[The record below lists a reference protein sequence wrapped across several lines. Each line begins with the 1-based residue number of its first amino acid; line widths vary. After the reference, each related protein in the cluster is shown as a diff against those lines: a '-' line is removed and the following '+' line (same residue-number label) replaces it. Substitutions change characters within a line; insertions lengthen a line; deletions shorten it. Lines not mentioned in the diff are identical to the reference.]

1 MSSIAQPSLQPV
13 AISGFSHQPQV
24 FETERLTVVSLS
36 PSDARTLL
44 TVLLQDEALASQ
56 VPWMKEKT
64 QDSALQHAFGIDLQ
78 CAAGQAK
85 VWSIIERE
93 RRMQIGA
100 IVVRNSLEG
109 LDVEMLVASQF
120 WGQGVADEASEPVM
134 EWLADNHE
142 VNLGLLQ

>member
-1 MSSIAQPSLQPV
+1 MSSTAQSSLPPPAV
-13 AISGFSHQPQV
+13 CGFSHRPQI

-56 VPWMKEKT
+56 LPWMNDKS
-64 QDSALQHAFGIDLQ
+64 QDGALQHAFGIDLQ

-100 IVVRNSLEG
+100 IVARDSLEG
-109 LDVEMLVASQF
+109 LDVEVLVASQF
-120 WGQGVADEASEPVM
+120 WGQGVADEAGEPVM
-134 EWLADNHE
+134 EWLADNNE
-142 VNLGLLQ
+142 VNLAFQ